1 MTPSPQQGIVVIPGV
16 ARVIKGD
23 GHHDRKAEQILGLSV
38 YGKMNQ
44 LHWSCVR
51 LTIHF
56 RTLLGCRGG
65 FAGPAGRGTEQR
77 PHYYPIGQTP
87 PPVGVRM

>member
-1 MTPSPQQGIVVIPGV
+1 
-16 ARVIKGD
+16 
-23 GHHDRKAEQILGLSV
+23 
-38 YGKMNQ
+38 MNQ